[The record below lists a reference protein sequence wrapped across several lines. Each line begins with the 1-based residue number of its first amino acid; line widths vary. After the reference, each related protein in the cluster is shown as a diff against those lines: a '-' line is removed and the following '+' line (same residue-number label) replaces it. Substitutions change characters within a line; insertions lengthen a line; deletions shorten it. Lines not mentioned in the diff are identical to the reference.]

1 LKTDVKSEAARMAA
15 LRGYRLLDTAD
26 EPEFDSIVRE
36 AAEALR
42 APIALISLIDERR
55 QWFKARVGLDVLET
69 PRSMSF
75 CAHAIQGRDT
85 MVVPD
90 ATKDDRFRDNPLVV
104 DDPSI
109 RFYAGAPLETADGH
123 RLGTL
128 CVIDRVPRPGVSDTD
143 RAVLSSL
150 AAKVISAFEARKA
163 RESRSD
169 DDARDRGPK

>member
-1 LKTDVKSEAARMAA
+1 MRNDAKSEAERVAA
-15 LRGYRLLDTAD
+15 LRGYRLLDTVD

-36 AAEALR
+36 AAQALR

-75 CAHAIQGRDT
+75 CAHAIQGHDT

-90 ATKDDRFRDNPLVV
+90 ATKDDRFRDNPLVI
-104 DDPSI
+104 DDPWI
-109 RFYAGAPLETADGH
+109 RFYAGAPLETGDGY

-128 CVIDRVPRPGVSDTD
+128 CVIDRVPRPDISDTD
-143 RAVLSSL
+143 RAVLASL

-163 RESRSD
+163 REFGSD
-169 DDARDRGPK
+169 DDARDSGPK